1 MRDWKEDCVGLRRDV
16 FLAAV
21 AGGMGHLA
29 SAFSCIETLD
39 TLYCGGVMRHNPDNP
54 ADPLRDRFI
63 LSKGH
68 GSLALYAVLCKAGYF
83 DRQALM
89 QFTKP
94 GSALGGEPSLCI
106 PYGIEASTGS
116 LGHGLALGVG
126 IALALQGSDSHVYVL
141 LGDGECQE
149 GSVWESIM
157 TAVKHKLANLTI
169 IIDSN
174 GLQKMDQM
182 EHIIHIDG
190 WKERLEQ
197 FGVECTEVDGHNEDE
212 LYTAFMN
219 AKDKDGVQAILAKTV
234 KGKGVSLMENDPA
247 WHWRMPNRRERK
259 VFLKELHITEE
270 E

>member
-1 MRDWKEDCVGLRRDV
+1 M
-16 FLAAV
+16 
-21 AGGMGHLA
+21 
-29 SAFSCIETLD
+29 
-39 TLYCGGVMRHNPDNP
+39 
-54 ADPLRDRFI
+54 
-63 LSKGH
+63 
-68 GSLALYAVLCKAGYF
+68 
-83 DRQALM
+83 
-89 QFTKP
+89 
-94 GSALGGEPSLCI
+94 
-106 PYGIEASTGS
+106 
-116 LGHGLALGVG
+116 
-126 IALALQGSDSHVYVL
+126 ALQGSDSHDYVL